1 MSVGA
6 SLGQLGDHA
15 GTADAYSRAVELLGM
30 AHEAS
35 GTTKGL
41 SGKADALALMA
52 GVLHRSLDEPE
63 QALDAYDAAAEIYR
77 RLGDARRLRKV
88 LLGLAG
94 LRWRAGSQE
103 GSARLYEE
111 ALWLAQEH
119 GEKAQQAAALMSL
132 SVVYR
137 DLGRSKESV
146 WRGTGGHARCCGIST
161 TFGPRLTF

>member
-15 GTADAYSRAVELLGM
+15 GAADAYSRAVELLGM

-35 GTTKGL
+35 GTTKEL

-52 GVLHRSLDEPE
+52 GALHRSLDEPE

-88 LLGLAG
+88 LLELVG

-119 GEKAQQAAALMSL
+119 GEKAQEAAALMSL

-146 WRGTGGHARCCGIST
+146 RRGTGGHARCCGIST
-161 TFGPRLTF
+161 TFGPRLTS